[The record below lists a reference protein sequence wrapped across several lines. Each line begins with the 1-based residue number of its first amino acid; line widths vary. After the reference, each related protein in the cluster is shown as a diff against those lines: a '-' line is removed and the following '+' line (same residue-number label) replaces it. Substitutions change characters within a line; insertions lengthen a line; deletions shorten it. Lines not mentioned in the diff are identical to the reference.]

1 MSTVVRRPTPGSLL
15 WRVAMKWRA
24 AVDRAVAPFGLTHA
38 QYSVLASLR
47 GMVRGGERPSQRR
60 LADHIGLEPIYVSKL
75 VRTLEEAGFVKRA
88 DHPDDTRAVQLTL
101 TARGTVVVDHAIEVV
116 AALQE
121 RLTEPLGGTASAR
134 TRTLIHM
141 LEELLSTQ
149 SPDAARAGPSAIRSR
164 RVGADKERV

>member
-1 MSTVVRRPTPGSLL
+1 MSNVARRPTPGSLL

-24 AVDRAVAPFGLTHA
+24 AVDRAVAPVGLTHA
-38 QYSVLASLR
+38 QYSVLASLH

-101 TARGTVVVDHAIEVV
+101 TARGTVVVDQAIEVV

-121 RLTEPLGGTASAR
+121 RLTAPLGGTAGIR
-134 TRTLIHM
+134 TRTLINM
-141 LEELLSTQ
+141 LEELLSAPSSDT
-149 SPDAARAGPSAIRSR
+149 ARAGPSPMRSR
-164 RVGADKERV
+164 RVGVGKEST